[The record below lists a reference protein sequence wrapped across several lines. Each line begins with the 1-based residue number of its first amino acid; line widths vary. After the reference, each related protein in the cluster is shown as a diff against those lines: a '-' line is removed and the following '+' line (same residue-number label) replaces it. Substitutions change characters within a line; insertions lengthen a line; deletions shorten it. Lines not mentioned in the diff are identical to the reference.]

1 MTLLKSSETKK
12 VNLDFNKDFINTLDL
27 IINTTSV
34 GMQGGP
40 DPNNSPINTDNI
52 NKRALC
58 YDLVYSPEITPFIE
72 QAKHNNVETIGGLTM
87 LVFQAIKGFE
97 LVTGEKA
104 PVLKMLEAVGITKN
118 N

>member
-1 MTLLKSSETKK
+1 
-12 VNLDFNKDFINTLDL
+12 
-27 IINTTSV
+27 
-34 GMQGGP
+34 
-40 DPNNSPINTDNI
+40 
-52 NKRALC
+52 
-58 YDLVYSPEITPFIE
+58 
-72 QAKHNNVETIGGLTM
+72 M